1 MEYAYDGVTGNL
13 ESAGQ
18 ARGARR
24 YTCPVC
30 KAPVNLRAG
39 VFRQAHFA
47 HWPGYGSPAC
57 ERFVPGQQ
65 GIHPQGKT
73 GSAVANRRKMELR
86 LRIPPA
92 PERAA
97 WQLELILPSCRECPA
112 MITLDVGARLQ
123 HVSMRSMGTPRRV
136 GADPS
141 VTPYRI
147 VSFEGKP
154 DPAFV
159 NGVEPEC
166 PGLPAS
172 GAAVFSASGSGEL
185 RGFPRAQTLRYGQT
199 FALLW
204 HTPADPDF
212 PDELVIERLGSQKG
226 WRLAV
231 ATLPDEPSESCVAW
245 LTAFTGLPVAPPL
258 PLILPVWP
266 FFTRPGSINA
276 IDCVRAEMVVVAALG
291 MSSAAAGTGPAM
303 QAQIGTAKRTAVG
316 VETSPAFFVLR
327 AEGASFVRV
336 ADVSDPDS
344 EAFLDFSL
352 HVARPTS
359 VPAAELAFRTAE
371 GDRRL
376 VALHEAR
383 SVPIAAEFRRAG
395 LIPEYLSMPAG
406 ARGELRVEAAGRW
419 RTYALRFGSEA
430 APHAPHMRLAD
441 AQTFATLVEAW
452 GNAAYRLDID
462 FHGFGRLRLG
472 SVEGLAQ
479 ATAPCELPSALRTRL
494 RCFLSQLH
502 VPTRVVVNVMGDDRE
517 LVHAFAAARLR
528 PGLIPQHRSL
538 VKELLACGFGLERL
552 QEGAMI

>member
-18 ARGARR
+18 ARGSRR

-30 KAPVNLRAG
+30 AAPVNLRAG
-39 VFRQAHFA
+39 IFRQAHFA

-65 GIHPQGKT
+65 GIHPHGKP
-73 GSAVANRRKMELR
+73 GSAVANRRKIELR
-86 LRIPPA
+86 LWIPPA
-92 PERAA
+92 PGRAA

-112 MITLDVGARLQ
+112 VLTLDVGARLQ
-123 HVSMRSMGTPRRV
+123 HVNMRGMGTPRRV

-141 VTPYRI
+141 VAPYRI

-166 PGLPAS
+166 QGLPAS
-172 GAAVFSASGSGEL
+172 GAAAFSASGSGEL

-204 HTPADPDF
+204 HTPAEPDF
-212 PDELVIERLGSQKG
+212 PGELIIEPLGSQKG
-226 WRLAV
+226 WRLAL
-231 ATLPDEPSESCVAW
+231 ATLPDELSESSAEW
-245 LTAFTGLPVAPPL
+245 LKTFTGLPMAPPL
-258 PLILPVWP
+258 ALILPVWP
-266 FFTRPGSINA
+266 FFTRQGSINA
-276 IDCVRAEMVVVAALG
+276 IDCVRAEVVVVSALG
-291 MSSAAAGTGPAM
+291 LSPAASGTGPAM

-316 VETSPAFFVLR
+316 VETSPAFFALR
-327 AEGASFVRV
+327 AEGASFVRL

-352 HVARPTS
+352 HVTRPTS
-359 VPAAELAFRTAE
+359 VPAVELAFRSAE

-376 VALHEAR
+376 VALHAAR
-383 SVPIAAEFRRAG
+383 SAPIAAEFRRTG
-395 LIPEYLSMPAG
+395 LVPEYLSMPAG
-406 ARGELRVEAAGRW
+406 ASGELRVDAAGRW

-462 FHGFGRLRLG
+462 FQGFGRLRLG
-472 SVEGLAQ
+472 SFEGFAH
-479 ATAPCELPSALRTRL
+479 ATAPCELPAALRTRL

-502 VPTRVVVNVMGDDRE
+502 VPTRVVVDVMGDDMG
-517 LVHAFAAARLR
+517 LVHAFAVARPR
-528 PGLIPQHRSL
+528 SELIPQHRSL
-538 VKELLACGFGLERL
+538 VKELLACGFELERL
-552 QEGAMI
+552 QEGATI